1 MSTTRKVN
9 PLITAINNEIQSERD
24 TARTLA
30 QRAKVLES
38 QRMMLRVKYGPIFK
52 DLDPDL
58 SYLSVYFW
66 SSTKPTLSLSLY
78 RLDGFKDERLTQVL
92 ESFMRW
98 TDKVKEEADAA
109 NYRKSYTFDLDD
121 VEVMVHA
128 AIRTDSETC
137 ERVQVS
143 TEMREVPV
151 YELRCS

>member
-1 MSTTRKVN
+1 MSTNRKVN
-9 PLITAINNEIQSERD
+9 PLIKAINTEIKSERD

-30 QRAKVLES
+30 QRAKTLEA
-38 QRMMLRVKYGPIFK
+38 QRMMLRVKYGPVFK
-52 DLDPDL
+52 DLDEDL

-66 SSTKPTLSLSLY
+66 SKDKPTLSLSLY
-78 RLDGFKDERLTQVL
+78 RLDGFKDQRLTQVL
-92 ESFMRW
+92 ESFMKW

-128 AIRTDSETC
+128 AIRKDSETC